1 MLTVDKDVGHSALAG
16 LLEQV
21 VLDGRAIVN
30 VVKLNNTNLSCI
42 QVERLDQVLRA
53 GAVGAVRLAEHSN
66 EVLRDEFLVREIR
79 TSAICLAAIGSVV
92 AGKIAL

>member
-1 MLTVDKDVGHSALAG
+1 MLAVDKDVGHGALAG
-16 LLEQV
+16 LLKQV
-21 VLDGRAIVN
+21 VLDGRALVN
-30 VVKLNNTNLSCI
+30 VVKFNNTDLACI

-66 EVLRDEFLVREIR
+66 EVLRDEFLVREIL